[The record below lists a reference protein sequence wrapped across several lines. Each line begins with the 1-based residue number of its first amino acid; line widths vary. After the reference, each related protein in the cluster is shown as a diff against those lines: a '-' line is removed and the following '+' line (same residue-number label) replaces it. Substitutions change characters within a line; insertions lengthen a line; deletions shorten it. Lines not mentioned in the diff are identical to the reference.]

1 MKYKTD
7 QEDFWAGQFGIDYID
22 RNKSE
27 SLLNSNIAMWD
38 KMLRSA
44 DDINSVREL
53 GCNIGLNL
61 LAINQLKPNV
71 ELSGYEINE
80 DAINQARELGI
91 KNITKGSILEK
102 IDEKKVDLTFT
113 KTVLIHINPD
123 YLKNVYENLVN
134 GSNRYV
140 LVAEYYNPV
149 AVQIEYRGHDD
160 RLYKRDF
167 AGDLIENYGL
177 NLVDYGFVYKR
188 DKQAPQ
194 DDISWFLLQK

>member
-149 AVQIEYRGHDD
+149 PVQIEYRGHDD

-177 NLVDYGFVYKR
+177 NLVYYGFVYKR

>member
-149 AVQIEYRGHDD
+149 PVQIEYRGHDD

-177 NLVDYGFVYKR
+177 KLVDYGFAYKR